1 MMNATTFLYAL
12 GALIFLALADF
23 FLKLS
28 STRISNQLG
37 TLVYA
42 GVALIVA
49 AIWVAWEK
57 FSGAEFRVTTEG
69 LLAASLVGV
78 CFALVVVFLSRTFAS
93 GGNLSVAAPAIR
105 LSALVLA
112 SALGITILG
121 EQITWRWI
129 FGVVLTFAGIYFI
142 VTR

>member
-1 MMNATTFLYAL
+1 MNTSTFLYAL
-12 GALIFLALADF
+12 GALVFLALADF
-23 FLKLS
+23 FLKVA

-42 GVALIVA
+42 GAALIVA
-49 AIWVAWEK
+49 AIWVASEK
-57 FSGAEFRVTTEG
+57 FSGADFRVTAGG
-69 LLAASLVGV
+69 LIAASLVGV
-78 CFALVVVFLSRTFAS
+78 CFALVVVFLSRTFSS
-93 GGNLSVAAPAIR
+93 GGDLSVAAPAIR

-121 EQITWRWI
+121 EQITWRWV
-129 FGVVLTFAGIYFI
+129 FGVGVTFVGVYFI